1 MGRRKGERR
10 GDKIQVNNRGGTRV
24 REICGEETNCL
35 REKKSEKED
44 RLLEGESALMLKSPT
59 RIKLEERDG
68 PREERSE
75 VRSDKEED

>member
-1 MGRRKGERR
+1 M
-10 GDKIQVNNRGGTRV
+10 
-24 REICGEETNCL
+24 GEETNCL

-75 VRSDKEED
+75 VRSGKEED